1 MKLLLVQLLTSIT
14 ATGLITFAVTHL
26 HADLIA
32 WSLWFLHW
40 AVAIPIAF
48 VTVRWIAPFYRK
60 LLD

>member
-1 MKLLLVQLLTSIT
+1 MKLFLVQLLTAIT

-32 WSLWFLHW
+32 WALLFLHW
-40 AVAIPIAF
+40 AVAMPIAF
-48 VTVRWIAPFYRK
+48 VTVRWIAPIYRR